1 MCHFAGGSRSCSPSG
16 RGVFSNRRLQQLWVS
31 NREAGAVGGV
41 TGEDMLSRAYR
52 AAEFPGANM
61 FANAH
66 SLARRY
72 AAMVSD
78 VDGIRLLQPD
88 TVAAMTVAQTDRTRM
103 HGVPPELVPAT
114 KNLFN
119 MSLGFWRSSPP
130 VMPVLGPA
138 SFGHPGSGGSLGA
151 ADPKA
156 RVGFGY

>member
-1 MCHFAGGSRSCSPSG
+1 M
-16 RGVFSNRRLQQLWVS
+16 
-31 NREAGAVGGV
+31 GGV
-41 TGEDMLSRAYR
+41 TGENMLSRAYR

-66 SLARRY
+66 SLARMY
-72 AAMVSD
+72 AATVSD

-103 HGVPPELVPAT
+103 HGVPPGLLPAT

-130 VMPVLGPA
+130 VMPMLGPA

-156 RVGFGY
+156 RVGFGYVSNLWAATLIDPRAIALTSAVATCLG